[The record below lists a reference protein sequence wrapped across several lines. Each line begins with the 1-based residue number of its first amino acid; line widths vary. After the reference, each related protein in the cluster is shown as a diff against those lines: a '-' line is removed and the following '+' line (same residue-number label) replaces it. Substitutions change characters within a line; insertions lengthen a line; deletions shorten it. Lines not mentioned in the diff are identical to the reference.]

1 METKTNELIQVVEQ
15 SGLDKTKGQK
25 ITETLSVFFD
35 KAAEWQT
42 TIESLTINSID
53 EVGKMKTAKEIRLSL
68 KNKRLEGEK
77 LVTAAREIVK
87 NRMADDVLEDKLWL
101 KSGQIMK
108 AVYDNL
114 EGKAEWIEK
123 YAERYESEQKE
134 IRKSERTAELTPY
147 AEFVPF
153 GIDLGNMSDED
164 YIKLLNGAKMQH
176 NAKIEAEAKAEAERL
191 ENIRLENK
199 RIEDQK
205 IENEKLKK
213 EKEEKEALREKRN
226 KELSPYIRFIRDYN
240 KTLDLP
246 EADYQKELKELNTA
260 AIEQMKFEAE
270 EAEKAKNAQ
279 IAKDKEIADAKEK
292 AAQIQKVLDEKKA
305 HDLLKAQEAEKAAEA
320 ELSKGDAAK
329 MNDLIKS
336 IESLTTAYVFK
347 SKKHQTIQASINDLL
362 IKTANYAK
370 SKV

>member
-87 NRMADDVLEDKLWL
+87 NRMSDDVLEDKLWL

-123 YAERYESEQKE
+123 FAERYEAEQKE
-134 IRKSERTAELTPY
+134 IRKSDRTAELTPY

-164 YIKLLNGAKMQH
+164 YTKLLNGAKMQQ

-191 ENIRLENK
+191 ENIRLENE
-199 RIEDQK
+199 RIEKQR
-205 IENEKLKK
+205 IENERLKAEAIER
-213 EKEEKEALREKRN
+213 EKQIEAERVKREAEELKAKQERERIEKEAAAKLAEEKR
-226 KELSPYIRFIRDYN
+226 KADELEN
-240 KTLDLP
+240 QLKA
-246 EADYQKELKELNTA
+246 EKQKELDR
-260 AIEQMKFEAE
+260 IEAE
-270 EAEKAKNAQ
+270 RIKAEN
-279 IAKDKEIADAKEK
+279 ERVER
-292 AAQIQKVLDEKKA
+292 
-305 HDLLKAQEAEKAAEA
+305 EKAAEA

-329 MNDLIKS
+329 MNDLIKA

-347 SKKHQTIQASINDLL
+347 SKKHQTIQASINELL
-362 IKTANYAK
+362 TKTANYAK

>member
-123 YAERYESEQKE
+123 YAERYEAEQKE

-164 YIKLLNGAKMQH
+164 YTKLLNGAKMQQ

-191 ENIRLENK
+191 ENIRLENE
-199 RIEDQK
+199 RIEKQR
-205 IENEKLKK
+205 IENERLKVEAIEREKQIEAERIKREAEEVKAKQERDRIQKEADDKLA
-213 EKEEKEALREKRN
+213 EEKRKALELENQLKAEK
-226 KELSPYIRFIRDYN
+226 
-240 KTLDLP
+240 
-246 EADYQKELKELNTA
+246 QKELDR
-260 AIEQMKFEAE
+260 IEAE
-270 EAEKAKNAQ
+270 RIKAEN
-279 IAKDKEIADAKEK
+279 ERLER
-292 AAQIQKVLDEKKA
+292 
-305 HDLLKAQEAEKAAEA
+305 EKAAEA

>member
-1 METKTNELIQVVEQ
+1 MQNNELTQVVEQ

-42 TIESLTINSID
+42 TIESLTINSIE

-123 YAERYESEQKE
+123 YAERYEAEQKE
-134 IRKSERTAELTPY
+134 IRKSDRTAELTPY

-164 YIKLLNGAKMQH
+164 YTKLLNGAKMQQ

-191 ENIRLENK
+191 ENIRLENE
-199 RIEDQK
+199 RIEKQR
-205 IENEKLKK
+205 IENERLKAEAIER
-213 EKEEKEALREKRN
+213 EKQIEAERVKREAEELKARQEREAAEAERQRIEKEAAAKLAEEKR
-226 KELSPYIRFIRDYN
+226 KALELEN
-240 KTLDLP
+240 QLKA
-246 EADYQKELKELNTA
+246 EKQKELDR
-260 AIEQMKFEAE
+260 IEAE
-270 EAEKAKNAQ
+270 RIKSENERV
-279 IAKDKEIADAKEK
+279 ER
-292 AAQIQKVLDEKKA
+292 
-305 HDLLKAQEAEKAAEA
+305 EKAAEA

-329 MNDLIKS
+329 MNDLINS

>member
-123 YAERYESEQKE
+123 YAERYEAEQKE

-164 YIKLLNGAKMQH
+164 YTKLLNGAKMQQ

-191 ENIRLENK
+191 ENIRLENE
-199 RIEDQK
+199 RIEKQR
-205 IENEKLKK
+205 IENERLKAEAIEREKQIEAERVEREAEEVKAKQERERIQKEADDKLA
-213 EKEEKEALREKRN
+213 EEKRKALELENQLKAEK
-226 KELSPYIRFIRDYN
+226 
-240 KTLDLP
+240 
-246 EADYQKELKELNTA
+246 QKELDR
-260 AIEQMKFEAE
+260 IEAE
-270 EAEKAKNAQ
+270 RINAEN
-279 IAKDKEIADAKEK
+279 ERLER
-292 AAQIQKVLDEKKA
+292 
-305 HDLLKAQEAEKAAEA
+305 EKAAEA

>member
-35 KAAEWQT
+35 KAAEWQAV
-42 TIESLTINSID
+42 IESLTINSIE

-101 KSGQIMK
+101 KSGQIMT

-114 EGKAEWIEK
+114 ESKAEWIEK
-123 YAERYESEQKE
+123 FAERYEAEQKE

-153 GIDLGNMSDED
+153 GIDLGIMSNED
-164 YIKLLNGAKMQH
+164 YTKLLNGAKMQQ
-176 NAKIEAEAKAEAERL
+176 NAKVEAEAKAEAERL
-191 ENIRLENK
+191 ENIRLENE
-199 RIEDQK
+199 RIEKQR
-205 IENEKLKK
+205 IENERLKAEAIEREKQIEAERVKREAEELKAKQEREKAESEAKAERDRIQKEADDKLA
-213 EKEEKEALREKRN
+213 EEKRKADELENQLKAEK
-226 KELSPYIRFIRDYN
+226 
-240 KTLDLP
+240 
-246 EADYQKELKELNTA
+246 QKELDR
-260 AIEQMKFEAE
+260 IEAE
-270 EAEKAKNAQ
+270 RIKAEN
-279 IAKDKEIADAKEK
+279 ERLER
-292 AAQIQKVLDEKKA
+292 
-305 HDLLKAQEAEKAAEA
+305 EKAAEA

-329 MNDLIKS
+329 MNDLINS

-347 SKKHQTIQASINDLL
+347 SKKHQTIQASINELL

>member
-123 YAERYESEQKE
+123 YAERYEAEQKE

-164 YIKLLNGAKMQH
+164 YTKLLNGAKMQQ

-191 ENIRLENK
+191 ENIRLENE
-199 RIEDQK
+199 RIEKQR
-205 IENEKLKK
+205 IENERLKAEAIEREKQIEAERVEREAEEVKAKQERERIQKEADDKLA
-213 EKEEKEALREKRN
+213 EEKRKALELENQLKAEK
-226 KELSPYIRFIRDYN
+226 
-240 KTLDLP
+240 
-246 EADYQKELKELNTA
+246 QKELDR
-260 AIEQMKFEAE
+260 IQAE
-270 EAEKAKNAQ
+270 RINAEN
-279 IAKDKEIADAKEK
+279 ERLER
-292 AAQIQKVLDEKKA
+292 
-305 HDLLKAQEAEKAAEA
+305 EKAAEA

-329 MNDLIKS
+329 MNDLINS

-362 IKTANYAK
+362 TKTANYAK

>member
-15 SGLDKTKGQK
+15 SGLYKTKGQK

-42 TIESLTINSID
+42 VIESLTINSIE

-77 LVTAAREIVK
+77 LVKAAREIVK
-87 NRMADDVLEDKLWL
+87 ARMADDVLEDKLWL
-101 KSGQIMK
+101 KSGQVMT

-114 EGKAEWIEK
+114 ESKAEWIEK
-123 YAERYESEQKE
+123 YAERYEAEQKE
-134 IRKSERTAELTPY
+134 IRKSERTTELTPY
-147 AEFVPF
+147 SEFVPF
-153 GIDLGNMSDED
+153 GIDLGNMPDED
-164 YIKLLNGAKMQH
+164 YTKVLEGAKLQL
-176 NAKIEAEAKAEAERL
+176 NAKIEAEAKAETERL
-191 ENIRLENK
+191 ENIRLENE
-199 RIEDQK
+199 RIEKQR
-205 IENEKLKK
+205 IENERLKAEAIEREKQIEAERVEREAEEVKAKQERERIQKEADDKLA
-213 EKEEKEALREKRN
+213 EEKRKSLELENQLKAEK
-226 KELSPYIRFIRDYN
+226 
-240 KTLDLP
+240 
-246 EADYQKELKELNTA
+246 QKELDR
-260 AIEQMKFEAE
+260 IEAE
-270 EAEKAKNAQ
+270 RINAEN
-279 IAKDKEIADAKEK
+279 ERLER
-292 AAQIQKVLDEKKA
+292 
-305 HDLLKAQEAEKAAEA
+305 EKAAEA

>member
-123 YAERYESEQKE
+123 YAERYEAEQKE

-164 YIKLLNGAKMQH
+164 YTKLLNGAKMQQ
-176 NAKIEAEAKAEAERL
+176 NAKIEAGAKAEIERL
-191 ENIRLENK
+191 ENIRLENE
-199 RIEDQK
+199 RIEKQR
-205 IENEKLKK
+205 IENERLKAEAIEREKQIEAERVEREAEEVKAKQERERIQKEADDKLA
-213 EKEEKEALREKRN
+213 EEKRKALELENQLKAEK
-226 KELSPYIRFIRDYN
+226 
-240 KTLDLP
+240 
-246 EADYQKELKELNTA
+246 QKELDR
-260 AIEQMKFEAE
+260 IEAE
-270 EAEKAKNAQ
+270 RINAEN
-279 IAKDKEIADAKEK
+279 ERLER
-292 AAQIQKVLDEKKA
+292 
-305 HDLLKAQEAEKAAEA
+305 EKAAEA

>member
-87 NRMADDVLEDKLWL
+87 NRMSDDVLEDKLWL

-123 YAERYESEQKE
+123 YAERYEAEQKE

-164 YIKLLNGAKMQH
+164 YTKLLNGAKMQQ

-191 ENIRLENK
+191 ENIRLENE
-199 RIEDQK
+199 RIEKQR
-205 IENEKLKK
+205 IENERLKVEAIEREKQIEAKRIKREAEEVKAKQERDRIQKEADDKLA
-213 EKEEKEALREKRN
+213 EEKRKALELENQLKAEK
-226 KELSPYIRFIRDYN
+226 
-240 KTLDLP
+240 
-246 EADYQKELKELNTA
+246 QKELDR
-260 AIEQMKFEAE
+260 IEAE
-270 EAEKAKNAQ
+270 RIKAEN
-279 IAKDKEIADAKEK
+279 ERLER
-292 AAQIQKVLDEKKA
+292 
-305 HDLLKAQEAEKAAEA
+305 EKAAEA

-329 MNDLIKS
+329 MNDLITS

-347 SKKHQTIQASINDLL
+347 SKKHQTIQTSINDLL

>member
-42 TIESLTINSID
+42 TIESLTINSIE

-123 YAERYESEQKE
+123 YAERYEAEQKE

-147 AEFVPF
+147 SEFVPF

-164 YIKLLNGAKMQH
+164 YTKLLNGAKMQQ
-176 NAKIEAEAKAEAERL
+176 NAKVEAEAKAEAERL
-191 ENIRLENK
+191 ENIRLENE
-199 RIEDQK
+199 RIEKQR
-205 IENEKLKK
+205 IENERLKAEAIEREKQIEAERVKREAEELKAKQEREKAEAEAKSERERIKNEAAAKLA
-213 EKEEKEALREKRN
+213 EEKRKALELENQLKAEK
-226 KELSPYIRFIRDYN
+226 
-240 KTLDLP
+240 
-246 EADYQKELKELNTA
+246 QKELDR
-260 AIEQMKFEAE
+260 IEAE
-270 EAEKAKNAQ
+270 RIKAEN
-279 IAKDKEIADAKEK
+279 ER
-292 AAQIQKVLDEKKA
+292 LDR
-305 HDLLKAQEAEKAAEA
+305 EKAAEA
-320 ELSKGDAAK
+320 ELSKGDVDK

-347 SKKHQTIQASINDLL
+347 SKKHQTLQTQINELL
-362 IKTANYAK
+362 TKTATFAK

>member
-123 YAERYESEQKE
+123 YAERYEAEQKE

-164 YIKLLNGAKMQH
+164 YTKLLNGAKMQQ

-191 ENIRLENK
+191 ENIRLENE
-199 RIEDQK
+199 RIEKQR
-205 IENEKLKK
+205 IENERLKAEAIEREKQIEAERVEREAEEVKAKQERERIQKEADDKLA
-213 EKEEKEALREKRN
+213 EEKRKALELENQLKAEK
-226 KELSPYIRFIRDYN
+226 
-240 KTLDLP
+240 
-246 EADYQKELKELNTA
+246 QKELDR
-260 AIEQMKFEAE
+260 IQAE
-270 EAEKAKNAQ
+270 RINAEN
-279 IAKDKEIADAKEK
+279 ERLER
-292 AAQIQKVLDEKKA
+292 
-305 HDLLKAQEAEKAAEA
+305 EKAAEA

-329 MNDLIKS
+329 MNDLINS

-347 SKKHQTIQASINDLL
+347 SKKHQTIQASINELL

-370 SKV
+370 SKI

>member
-87 NRMADDVLEDKLWL
+87 NRMSDDVLEDKLWL
-101 KSGQIMK
+101 MSGQIMK

-123 YAERYESEQKE
+123 YAERYEAEQKE

-164 YIKLLNGAKMQH
+164 YTKLLNGAKMQQ

-191 ENIRLENK
+191 ENIRLENE
-199 RIEDQK
+199 RIEKQR
-205 IENEKLKK
+205 IENERLKAEAIER
-213 EKEEKEALREKRN
+213 EKQIEAERVKREAEELKARQEREAAEAERQRIEKEAAAKLAEEKR
-226 KELSPYIRFIRDYN
+226 KALELEN
-240 KTLDLP
+240 QLKA
-246 EADYQKELKELNTA
+246 EKQKELDR
-260 AIEQMKFEAE
+260 IEAE
-270 EAEKAKNAQ
+270 RIKSENERV
-279 IAKDKEIADAKEK
+279 ER
-292 AAQIQKVLDEKKA
+292 
-305 HDLLKAQEAEKAAEA
+305 EKAAEA

-329 MNDLIKS
+329 MNDLINS

>member
-164 YIKLLNGAKMQH
+164 YTKLLNGAKMQQ

-191 ENIRLENK
+191 ENIRLENE
-199 RIEDQK
+199 RIEKQR
-205 IENEKLKK
+205 IENERLKA
-213 EKEEKEALREKRN
+213 EAIEREKV
-226 KELSPYIRFIRDYN
+226 I
-240 KTLDLP
+240 
-246 EADYQKELKELNTA
+246 
-260 AIEQMKFEAE
+260 EAE
-270 EAEKAKNAQ
+270 RIEAKRIQ
-279 IAKDKEIADAKEK
+279 DLKDKEAAEELEKQK
-292 AAQIQKVLDEKKA
+292 AAAEKIRLENEAK
-305 HDLLKAQEAEKAAEA
+305 LKAEREERERVENELRLQKEAELAKQLAAEQLAEA
-320 ELSKGDAAK
+320 EASKGDFEK
-329 MNDLIKS
+329 FETLLNDLANLKS
-336 IESLTTAYVFK
+336 KYSFK
-347 SKKHQTIQASINDLL
+347 SKRFQTKSENVNGL
-362 IKTANYAK
+362 IDKIIDFAK
-370 SKV
+370 K